1 MGLPFSYQTEMNK
14 KNQIGYFTFKR
25 IKYKDRALFIF
36 MVRNVALW
44 IITEMS
50 CSSGGTNERFIPRHE

>member
-1 MGLPFSYQTEMNK
+1 MNK